1 MLGTAIVALVIAFP
15 GGLAGLFRRR
25 SA

>member
-1 MLGTAIVALVIAFP
+1 MLGTAIVTLVIAFP
-15 GGLAGLFRRR
+15 GGLAGLFRSR